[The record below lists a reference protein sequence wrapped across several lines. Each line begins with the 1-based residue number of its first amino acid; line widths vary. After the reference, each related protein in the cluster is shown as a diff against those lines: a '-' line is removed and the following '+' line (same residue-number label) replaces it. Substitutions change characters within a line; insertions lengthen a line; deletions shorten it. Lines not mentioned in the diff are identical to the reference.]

1 MPLAHISLPVSNLET
16 SLAFYLSALAPLGYK
31 VFMKGDNYAGL
42 AVRAPDFWLHCSP
55 EGEKQAD
62 ADSGREQ
69 ACSPRTH
76 VAFEGDSHSAVKKFY
91 EAAL

>member
-16 SLAFYLSALAPLGYK
+16 ALAFYLSALAPLGYK

-42 AVRAPDFWLHCSP
+42 AIQGPDFWLHSAP
-55 EGEKQAD
+55 GGEKQAD
-62 ADSGREQ
+62 TDSSQEQ
-69 ACSPRTH
+69 GSSRMH
-76 VAFEGDSHSAVKKFY
+76 IAFEGNSHSAVKKFY